1 MPDPADPVAASYT
14 HGYGAA
20 VLDSHRARTAQNSAA
35 HLVPHLRPGQ
45 RLLDVGS
52 GAGTITADLA
62 RIVGPDGVTAL
73 EVSEESAELTRAEL
87 ARQGLGAVQVLVG
100 DAQALPLA
108 DDSVDVVHAH
118 QVLQHLPRPVAAI
131 AEARRVTRP
140 GGTIALRDSDYEGFR
155 WFPEEPAIDRWLALY
170 LRAARANGGTP
181 DAGRRLLAWAHE
193 AGLED
198 VTPSSST
205 WLHATPEARAA
216 WAGTL
221 AGRLTSGPFSQQ
233 LEREGWADAAER
245 ERIAAG
251 IRTWAEHP
259 DGWFS
264 LLHGEVIA
272 RVQAEGDPRP
282 TDR

>member
-1 MPDPADPVAASYT
+1 MSDLADTSAPTPAYT

-35 HLVPHLRPGQ
+35 HLLPHLQPGQ
-45 RLLDVGS
+45 QLLDVGS

-62 RIVGPDGVTAL
+62 RIVGPGNVTAL

-87 ARQGLGAVQVLVG
+87 ARQGLGAVRVVVG

-108 DDSVDVVHAH
+108 DESVDVVHAH
-118 QVLQHLPRPVAAI
+118 QVLQHLPHPVSAI

-140 GGTIALRDSDYEGFR
+140 GGVIALRDSDYEGFR
-155 WFPEEPAIDRWLALY
+155 WYPEVPAIDRWLALY

-198 VTPSSST
+198 VTSGSST
-205 WLHATPEARAA
+205 WLYATAASRAA
-216 WAGTL
+216 WAETL
-221 AGRLTSGPFSQQ
+221 AGRLTAGPFAQQ
-233 LEREGWADAAER
+233 LEREGWADADER
-245 ERIAAG
+245 EDIAAS
-251 IRTWAEHP
+251 IRAWSEDP

-264 LLHGEVIA
+264 VLHGELLA
-272 RVQAEGDPRP
+272 RA
-282 TDR
+282 